1 MENDELSLEEQ
12 HIALDRSPIQP
23 SIKIETK
30 RSVHAYW
37 LIDGVCSANEWK
49 DIQLGLIDYFDG
61 DSVIKNPARLMRLP
75 NFNHVSYNTEIDDYQ
90 YKMVEI
96 THFEPEIRFTLEEMQ
111 QAFPKPKV
119 LETEIKLTANESF
132 EKSKFKV
139 DVEKDV
145 LPKLKKVSVNGDGWM
160 ACCPAHNDTNPSLS
174 VKQDENEMLLFCH
187 SGCSFVQIVQKLGLS
202 KNERTKSNDL
212 FIVKPANEWMEE
224 ASKKPIPKMLFGEL
238 WFEGEIC
245 ILFSD
250 SNAGKSA
257 LAVQIADSITKG
269 ESVKPFVLE
278 VEKQK
283 ILYLDFELN
292 DRQFTTRYSEPNLG
306 RYINNYKFD
315 KDFLRLELN
324 RDIDLGNDE
333 RDFENSLIS
342 AIETKIKK
350 EDVRIIIID
359 NLTYLKSDTERAKDA
374 LPLMKRLKAIK
385 EKHNVSFLVL
395 AHTPKRYSL
404 QPLTQNDLQGSKMLS
419 NFADSIF
426 AIGKSEKDENLR
438 YLKQLKQRNTENV
451 YGSNNVCVFELHKL
465 TNFLH
470 FSFLESGY
478 ESEHIREVNGKN
490 RSEER
495 QTAKELESQGKTQ
508 REIKEIMSISLG
520 KVNELIKEANAELPD
535 SKKGVRSLLET
546 NGMNVVNNDGDMS
559 LDCET
564 EKQTELKIE

>member
-1 MENDELSLEEQ
+1 
-12 HIALDRSPIQP
+12 
-23 SIKIETK
+23 
-30 RSVHAYW
+30 
-37 LIDGVCSANEWK
+37 
-49 DIQLGLIDYFDG
+49 
-61 DSVIKNPARLMRLP
+61 
-75 NFNHVSYNTEIDDYQ
+75 
-90 YKMVEI
+90 
-96 THFEPEIRFTLEEMQ
+96 
-111 QAFPKPKV
+111 
-119 LETEIKLTANESF
+119 
-132 EKSKFKV
+132 
-139 DVEKDV
+139 
-145 LPKLKKVSVNGDGWM
+145 
-160 ACCPAHNDTNPSLS
+160 
-174 VKQDENEMLLFCH
+174 
-187 SGCSFVQIVQKLGLS
+187 
-202 KNERTKSNDL
+202 
-212 FIVKPANEWMEE
+212 
-224 ASKKPIPKMLFGEL
+224 
-238 WFEGEIC
+238 
-245 ILFSD
+245 
-250 SNAGKSA
+250 
-257 LAVQIADSITKG
+257 
-269 ESVKPFVLE
+269 
-278 VEKQK
+278 
-283 ILYLDFELN
+283 
-292 DRQFTTRYSEPNLG
+292 
-306 RYINNYKFD
+306 
-315 KDFLRLELN
+315 
-324 RDIDLGNDE
+324 
-333 RDFENSLIS
+333 
-342 AIETKIKK
+342 
-350 EDVRIIIID
+350 
-359 NLTYLKSDTERAKDA
+359 
-374 LPLMKRLKAIK
+374 MKRLKAIK